1 LRIIGGSRF
10 VCSLRIRNLIFGLGN
25 GIGKPGSALD
35 ALGNLLNL
43 AIALSSPSTLEH
55 PLAGGCIE
63 TGNDRGGRIWRW
75 GGSYRGRR
83 SIHQCN
89 RSCIGTRGFW
99 FALRKRALLQCCSS
113 FRHHR
118 LLGTYGS
125 PLN

>member
-1 LRIIGGSRF
+1 LGIIGGSRF
-10 VCSLRIRNLIFGLGN
+10 VCGFRIRNLIFSLRN

-35 ALGNLLNL
+35 ALGKLLNL

-63 TGNDRGGRIWRW
+63 TGNDRGGRIWRC
-75 GGSYRGRR
+75 GGSYLGRR
-83 SIHQCN
+83 SIHQCD
-89 RSCIGTRGFW
+89 RICIGTGGCR
-99 FALRKRALLQCCSS
+99 FALRKRALLQCCRS

-118 LLGTYGS
+118 LLGRYGS